1 MSFTFK
7 FEILE
12 KNDLFKR
19 HISFL
24 NYYLIQLLQNDIKP
38 LKIDLNG

>member
-7 FEILE
+7 FENSR
-12 KNDLFKR
+12 KNDLFKH

-24 NYYLIQLLQNDIKP
+24 NYFLIQLLQNDIKP
-38 LKIDLNG
+38 LKIDLNA